1 MPQPRRS
8 FPRRRA
14 TSRPAKPHQRGQDR
28 HRRGAGERLRAS
40 QHPAEG
46 DFVSD
51 AHRLEGRQS
60 AEEPGAGV
68 QRFAAQQLERDE
80 RNAAILADQSA
91 MKGTLSVPI

>member
-1 MPQPRRS
+1 M
-8 FPRRRA
+8 
-14 TSRPAKPHQRGQDR
+14 
-28 HRRGAGERLRAS
+28 
-40 QHPAEG
+40 
-46 DFVSD
+46 SD